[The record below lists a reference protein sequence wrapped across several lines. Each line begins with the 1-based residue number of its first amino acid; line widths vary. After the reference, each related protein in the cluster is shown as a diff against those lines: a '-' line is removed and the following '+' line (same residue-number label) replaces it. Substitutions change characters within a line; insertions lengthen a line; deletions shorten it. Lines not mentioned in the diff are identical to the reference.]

1 MDKIS
6 MRLDEVISERLD
18 RMSAQGGA
26 LDEKSVDQLVNLY
39 KLRLEEL
46 KIQQAADQAS
56 DEALLRQ
63 QEAEE
68 ERKANWLKMK
78 VDAIESASKLV
89 LGAGLFLIGLKFE
102 ETGVISSFSV
112 RNIAQKVFPNF
123 K

>member
-6 MRLDEVISERLD
+6 MRLDEVINERLD
-18 RMSAQGGA
+18 HMSAQGGA
-26 LDEKSVDQLVNLY
+26 LDEKSVDQLVILY
-39 KLRLEEL
+39 KLRFEEL

-68 ERKANWLKMK
+68 ERKANWLKTK
-78 VDAIESASKLV
+78 VDAIESAGKLV

>member
-6 MRLDEVISERLD
+6 MRLDEVINERLD
-18 RMSAQGGA
+18 HMSAQGGA

-63 QEAEE
+63 KEAEE
-68 ERKANWLKMK
+68 ERKANWLKTK

>member
-18 RMSAQGGA
+18 HMSAQGEA

-68 ERKANWLKMK
+68 ERKANWLKTK

>member
-56 DEALLRQ
+56 DETLMRQ

-68 ERKANWLKMK
+68 ERKANWLKTK

>member
-6 MRLDEVISERLD
+6 MRLDGVISERLD
-18 RMSAQGGA
+18 HMSAQGGA

-68 ERKANWLKMK
+68 ERKANWLKTK

>member
-68 ERKANWLKMK
+68 ERKANWLKTK

>member
-18 RMSAQGGA
+18 HMSAQGGA